1 MIHPNDITLV
11 KPYALNR
18 VRFMRQFYN
27 FAKDRS
33 IKNSPHDLSDFK
45 SILGSM
51 GSKQFKPNMFR
62 AILNLQENN
71 MAIDAGI
78 RADPQVIIAP
88 IPVDENLPVDIPVKT
103 QIPAANATN
112 STFER

>member
-1 MIHPNDITLV
+1 MIQPNDITLV

-33 IKNSPHDLSDFK
+33 IKNSPNDLSDFK
-45 SILGSM
+45 SILGLL

-71 MAIDAGI
+71 MAIDNGL
-78 RADPQVIIAP
+78 RADPREIIAP
-88 IPVDENLPVDIPVKT
+88 IQAILHLLIIMNYELW
-103 QIPAANATN
+103 
-112 STFER
+112 